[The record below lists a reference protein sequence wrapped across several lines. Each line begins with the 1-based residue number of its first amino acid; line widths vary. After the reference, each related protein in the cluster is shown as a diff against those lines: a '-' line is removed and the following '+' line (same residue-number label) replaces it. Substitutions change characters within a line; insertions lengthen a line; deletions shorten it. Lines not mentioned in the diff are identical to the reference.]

1 MRAINEMMV
10 TAPNDGSFI
19 HLLPYFPANESAA
32 FTTLRTKGGWLVSA
46 NKAQATA
53 SELATGG
60 RGVVSG
66 VEIAATVAGTVQL
79 VSPWVVPHPGAVAC
93 RPAPVSPAV
102 RRVRVHGRAG
112 LAWTM
117 AAGQV
122 CKILQD

>member
-1 MRAINEMMV
+1 M
-10 TAPNDGSFI
+10 
-19 HLLPYFPANESAA
+19 
-32 FTTLRTKGGWLVSA
+32 
-46 NKAQATA
+46 
-53 SELATGG
+53 
-60 RGVVSG
+60 SG

-79 VSPWVVPHPGAVAC
+79 VSPWVVPGHRGAVAC
-93 RPAPVSPAV
+93 RPAPASPAV